1 MKKSILEQEITF
13 KDRLNYFLFN
23 FNQETAKILMIC
35 GWVIFFLTIILNS
48 FLKFEKYVFYI
59 PISLFIVSHILTK
72 KYFEATISFLLTSTL
87 FFLWFEYGST
97 ASFIGALVSIPIL
110 ICVYVI
116 RSIIKKKKRKKG
128 V

>member
-1 MKKSILEQEITF
+1 MKKTILEQEITF

-23 FNQETAKILMIC
+23 FNDKMAVMLRRL
-35 GWVIFFLTIILNS
+35 GWIVFFFTIILSS
-48 FLKFEKYVFYI
+48 FIKFDKYVLYI
-59 PISLFIVSHILTK
+59 PISMFIVSYILTK
-72 KYFEATISFLLTSTL
+72 KYFEATTSFLLSSTL
-87 FFLWFEYGST
+87 LFLWFEYGST

-116 RSIIKKKKRKKG
+116 RSIIKKRKEKKG